1 MLMREVLIFVLYKT
15 ATRFCAK
22 EESQIAGLILCFWSD
37 SCLGLSR
44 TSPAVILRGTGP
56 REPRCLSSH
65 PELTA
70 LSPEDYP
77 WCPSSAPSCKGTVT
91 SCSGASLGP
100 AVMVRGA
107 GGFRVLRGPPPAGTL
122 TPAPSLLSWS
132 PPAAITNTQPGH
144 SDLCRFWRQE
154 V

>member
-77 WCPSSAPSCKGTVT
+77 WRPSSAPSCKGHGHLLLWGFSGT
-91 SCSGASLGP
+91 SGDGEGCGGLQGSERTTPGWDPHSCPLP
-100 AVMVRGA
+100 AVLVSSR
-107 GGFRVLRGPPPAGTL
+107 RHNEYPA
-122 TPAPSLLSWS
+122 WS
-132 PPAAITNTQPGH
+132 Q
-144 SDLCRFWRQE
+144 
-154 V
+154 